1 MGRHRVYP
9 KEMDDGGMKSS
20 GEERSPFGITTLL
33 AMLANLIVVIQ
44 FAGESVAVA
53 VVAVLAA
60 WGVGLSYGR
69 RILRWLIRYRRDL
82 LFLLL
87 GGVLASAGFVGVLHG
102 RTEASSTPEPGPPP
116 LASTP
121 CPDATITPAP
131 EPTTTPDVTP
141 DPSSVVYRTRS
152 GEKYHKATCS
162 YVKGKAI
169 PLTLKEAK
177 EEGLTPCKVCQPPP
191 LP

>member
-1 MGRHRVYP
+1 
-9 KEMDDGGMKSS
+9 MDDGGMKSS
-20 GEERSPFGITTLL
+20 DEERSPFGITTLL

-60 WGVGLSYGR
+60 WGVGLSKGR

-82 LFLLL
+82 LFLVL
-87 GGVLASAGFVGVLHG
+87 GGVLASAGFMGVSHG
-102 RTEASSTPEPGPPP
+102 RAEAPSPCPPIPAASPCPDFTTPTPEPS
-116 LASTP
+116 A
-121 CPDATITPAP
+121 
-131 EPTTTPDVTP
+131 TPDETP
-141 DPSSVVYRTRS
+141 VPGVVYRTTS
-152 GEKYHKATCS
+152 GKKYHLATCS

-169 PLTLKEAK
+169 PTSLKEAR
-177 EEGLTPCKVCQPPP
+177 ELGLTPCKVCHPPP

>member
-1 MGRHRVYP
+1 
-9 KEMDDGGMKSS
+9 MKS
-20 GEERSPFGITTLL
+20 EDRVPFGIGSGL

-44 FAGESVAVA
+44 YAGKHMAVA
-53 VVAVLAA
+53 VLAVLAA
-60 WGVGLSYGR
+60 WVVGIAYGR

-87 GGVLASAGFVGVLHG
+87 GGLLASAGIAGVLHA
-102 RTEASSTPEPGPPP
+102 RTEVSAPCPPQTT
-116 LASTP
+116 LTP
-121 CPDATITPAP
+121 CLEVPPSP
-131 EPTTTPDVTP
+131 KPTTTPVPADIVYKTP
-141 DPSSVVYRTRS
+141 S
-152 GEKYHKATCS
+152 GEKYHRVNCS

-177 EEGLTPCKVCQPPP
+177 ERGLAPCKVCHPPP